1 MKNIPKDEDI
11 EQGIM
16 GAILMDPAIIDKY
29 MSSLSPAKFYREE
42 NRVIMESIMDL
53 HQKRIPIDMLTITK
67 DLRSRDMIE
76 RAGGVIYISQLTDRI
91 ASTANIESWILM
103 LTEFHLR
110 REYIQAAAELQ
121 EGSFDLSQD
130 VFELYDGFMNH
141 MSSLFSENIRKESQH
156 ISSLTKSTI
165 DSIMARSKQ
174 GGISGISSGIDSIDR
189 KIGGHQKS
197 DLMYLAG
204 RPSMGK
210 TALALSEIL
219 NIARKKI
226 PVAFFSLEMSSDQVV
241 YRLASMISGVPA
253 ERLMKYKLDPHQ
265 STAYLNAINE
275 LNELPI
281 FIDDTASLTISDL
294 RSRIRRM
301 QEKHSIEICFIDYIQ
316 LMSTQQNKR
325 SMMSREQELSAIS
338 RSLKLI
344 AKEYNISM
352 IVLSQLSRGVESRND
367 KRPLLSDL
375 RESGSLEQDA
385 DLVAFVFR
393 PEYYGIREDE
403 SGMSTAGLAEFIIA
417 KQRNGATGIAEMR
430 FRHELMRYE
439 DNQQQISSNYTNP
452 F

>member
-1 MKNIPKDEDI
+1 
-11 EQGIM
+11 
-16 GAILMDPAIIDKY
+16 
-29 MSSLSPAKFYREE
+29 
-42 NRVIMESIMDL
+42 
-53 HQKRIPIDMLTITK
+53 
-67 DLRSRDMIE
+67 
-76 RAGGVIYISQLTDRI
+76 
-91 ASTANIESWILM
+91 
-103 LTEFHLR
+103 
-110 REYIQAAAELQ
+110 
-121 EGSFDLSQD
+121 
-130 VFELYDGFMNH
+130 
-141 MSSLFSENIRKESQH
+141 
-156 ISSLTKSTI
+156 
-165 DSIMARSKQ
+165 
-174 GGISGISSGIDSIDR
+174 
-189 KIGGHQKS
+189 
-197 DLMYLAG
+197 
-204 RPSMGK
+204 
-210 TALALSEIL
+210 
-219 NIARKKI
+219 
-226 PVAFFSLEMSSDQVV
+226 
-241 YRLASMISGVPA
+241 
-253 ERLMKYKLDPHQ
+253 MKYKLDPHQ